1 VCVWP
6 SLVRKDSQCQTRGEV
21 DTKNGK
27 SQVQNSTKRNYYYY
41 KHITYYVSV
50 LNCNKKRL
58 HDRSENFYNACN

>member
-1 VCVWP
+1 V
-6 SLVRKDSQCQTRGEV
+6 SNSRRGGHEERE
-21 DTKNGK
+21 K
-27 SQVQNSTKRNYYYY
+27 SSPKFNKKELLLF